1 MKEWVSVIDGIQL
14 SQVDPLR
21 PELPEHTVVACMSQP
36 HPTRVEVSS
45 EALPPC
51 RGRGK
56 LLVFRLQELRLLCR
70 QLEELAPQD
79 S

>member
-1 MKEWVSVIDGIQL
+1 MKEWVNVIDGIQL

-36 HPTRVEVSS
+36 HLTRVEVPS

-51 RGRGK
+51 HGRGK
-56 LLVFRLQELRLLCR
+56 FLVFRLQELHSLCR